1 MNFGKF
7 QPSIIQ
13 VLTFT
18 VLSADEKG
26 AMMMEKLN
34 SSIAPDNRQAIS
46 EALYQCVSETAVTT
60 MLAQNYHWNVTGMAF
75 GPLHNLFQEI
85 YEDHFAAQ
93 DELAERMRA
102 LGAYVDG
109 NLSAMV
115 KQSKIDECEGVL
127 SANEMIK
134 NMANAQEALAS
145 TNAGASDIAA
155 NYGDKLT
162 EDLCIERGQIHEKFA
177 WMLRSHI
184 E

>member
-1 MNFGKF
+1 
-7 QPSIIQ
+7 
-13 VLTFT
+13 
-18 VLSADEKG
+18 
-26 AMMMEKLN
+26 MEKLK
-34 SSIAPDNRQAIS
+34 SAIAPNNREAIAK
-46 EALYQCVSETAVTT
+46 ALYQCVSETAVTT

-102 LGAYVDG
+102 LGSFVDG
-109 NLSAMV
+109 NLTSMV
-115 KQSKIDECEGVL
+115 NQSKVTECESQI
-127 SANEMIK
+127 SAVDMIK
-134 NMANAQEALAS
+134 NMMNAQETLAS

-155 NYGDKLT
+155 SHGDKLT
-162 EDLCIERGQIHEKFA
+162 EDLCIERGQVHEKFA